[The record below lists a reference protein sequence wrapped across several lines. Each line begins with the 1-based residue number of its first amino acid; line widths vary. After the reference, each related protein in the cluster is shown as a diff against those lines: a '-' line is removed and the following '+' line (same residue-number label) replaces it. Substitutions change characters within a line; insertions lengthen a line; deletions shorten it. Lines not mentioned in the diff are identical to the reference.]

1 MGRRV
6 AVKVV
11 HLSHTD
17 GGAGAGRAAYRIHRS
32 LLSIGVDSTL
42 LVSDKRTSDATVI
55 SVTGRWPRRLRARAS
70 EYMEVKI
77 AKTLACDPS
86 VFISPSRFS
95 HFSPA
100 ADSRVQA
107 ADVVSLFWINGAFI
121 SPEGLVGLTQPLVWR
136 LSDVWPFTGG
146 CHYPGSCGHFAHQ
159 CGHCPQLC
167 NPSAQDLSHQLWLRK
182 AKAWQCLDIT
192 IAAPSEW
199 IASLARRSSLFS
211 HRRVEVIPTGIDL
224 ARYRP
229 LDRNEARGRLGIPV
243 DKKVLIFGAMSPA
256 DDTRKG
262 FKELSSVLE
271 VLANGP
277 LASRLLAVVFGSH
290 GELPALPI
298 PALSL
303 GRLDDDESL
312 AMAYSCADMVVVPSL
327 EDNLPNVALE
337 AIACGTP
344 VAGFD
349 VCGMPDI
356 VRDGWNGILSP
367 QRDAVTLGHAIA
379 RVLANDSLMSQMDIN
394 ARLHAEA
401 RFSIENQAR
410 TYLNLYTELVEN
422 RRALRSSRGAMSNVF

>member
-1 MGRRV
+1 M
-6 AVKVV
+6 KVV

-55 SVTGRWPRRLRARAS
+55 SDTGRWPRRLRARAS
-70 EYMEVKI
+70 EYTEARM
-77 AKTLACDPS
+77 AKALARDPS

-95 HFSPA
+95 YFSPA
-100 ADSRVQA
+100 ADPRVQA

-121 SPEGLVGLTQPLVWR
+121 SPDGLVGLTQPIVWR

-146 CHYPGSCGHFAHQ
+146 CHYPGSCDHFEQQ
-159 CGHCPQLC
+159 CGHCPQLR
-167 NPSAQDLSHQLWLRK
+167 NPSAQDISHQLWLRK
-182 AKAWQCLDIT
+182 AKAWQDLDIT

-224 ARYRP
+224 ACYRP

-243 DKKVLIFGAMSPA
+243 DKKVLVFGAMSPA
-256 DDTRKG
+256 DDIRKG
-262 FKELSSVLE
+262 FKELCGVLE
-271 VLANGP
+271 VLAKGP

-290 GELPALPI
+290 GDLPTLPV

-303 GRLDDDESL
+303 GRLENDESL

-356 VRDGWNGILSP
+356 VRDGWNGILTP
-367 QRDAVTLGHAIA
+367 QRDAAMLGHAIA
-379 RVLANDSLMSQMDIN
+379 KVLSNDSLLSQMRIN

-410 TYLNLYTELVEN
+410 AYLNLYTELVDI
-422 RRALRSSRGAMSNVF
+422 RHAAQ

>member
-1 MGRRV
+1 M
-6 AVKVV
+6 KVV

-32 LLSIGVDSTL
+32 LLAMGLDSTL

-55 SVTGRWPRRLRARAS
+55 SDTARWPRRLRARAS
-70 EYMEVKI
+70 EYTEARM
-77 AKTLACDPS
+77 AQALARDPS

-100 ADSRVQA
+100 ADPRVQA

-121 SPEGLVGLTQPLVWR
+121 SPEGLVGLTQPIVWR

-146 CHYPGSCGHFAHQ
+146 CHYPGSCDHFEQQ
-159 CGHCPQLC
+159 CGHCPQLR
-167 NPSAQDLSHQLWLRK
+167 NPSVHDMSHKLWRRK
-182 AKAWQCLDIT
+182 AKAWQDIDIT

-229 LDRNEARGRLGIPV
+229 QGRNEARGRLGIPV
-243 DKKVLIFGAMSPA
+243 DKKVLVFGAISPA

-262 FKELSSVLE
+262 FKELCGVLE

-290 GELPALPI
+290 GDLPTLPV
-298 PALSL
+298 PTLSL
-303 GRLDDDESL
+303 GRLENDESL
-312 AMAYSCADMVVVPSL
+312 AMAYSCGDMAVVPSL

-367 QRDAVTLGHAIA
+367 QRDAAALGHAIA
-379 RVLANDSLMSQMDIN
+379 KVLSNDSLLSQMRIN

-410 TYLNLYTELVEN
+410 AYLNLYTVLVDN
-422 RRALRSSRGAMSNVF
+422 RHAAQ